1 MNFLCIRSFNF
12 YPHTN
17 SHRLFKFIGSGIFMG
32 PLKVLEGETFRLKST
47 SFINFLPLFHHRSS
61 WTNIRNRFYV
71 CHVSTTCVI
80 YLIARKDCKKKKKV
94 FSCEEKRRKKE
105 SGKRE
110 NVDSLQF
117 QFLRVCC
124 KAWKVNLSLC
134 CVNDLRY
141 ARKNMQITLFLD
153 Y

>member
-61 WTNIRNRFYV
+61 WTDIRNRFYV

-80 YLIARKDCKKKKKV
+80 YLIAQRLQKKEKNIFVRRKEK
-94 FSCEEKRRKKE
+94 EKR
-105 SGKRE
+105 KRE
-110 NVDSLQF
+110 KRKCWLVAIPVSTSLLQVMKSK
-117 QFLRVCC
+117 L
-124 KAWKVNLSLC
+124 
-134 CVNDLRY
+134 
-141 ARKNMQITLFLD
+141 ITLLR
-153 Y
+153 